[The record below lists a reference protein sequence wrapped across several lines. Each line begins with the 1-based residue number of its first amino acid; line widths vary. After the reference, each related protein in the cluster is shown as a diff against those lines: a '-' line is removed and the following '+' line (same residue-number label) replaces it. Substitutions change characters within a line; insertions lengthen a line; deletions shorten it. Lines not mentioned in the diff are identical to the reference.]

1 MNDMLLKIYVK
12 LQTLTASDEGQDLVE
27 YSLLMCLISLSL
39 ISGINGIARAVNTTF
54 SNISSSLA

>member
-39 ISGINGIARAVNTTF
+39 ISGINGIAKAVNTTF